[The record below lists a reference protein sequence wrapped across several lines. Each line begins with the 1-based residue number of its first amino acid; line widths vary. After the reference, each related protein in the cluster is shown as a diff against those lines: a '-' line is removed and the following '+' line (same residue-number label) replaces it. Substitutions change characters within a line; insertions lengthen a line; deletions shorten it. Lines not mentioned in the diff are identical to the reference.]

1 LHVLRRLLFRRLGGA
16 GPRLGEL
23 ALKSADAVSQGGQF
37 VGRAP
42 VGLRRAPSLAGGPPR
57 RATLAAARFAHAGEE
72 AAPIAAMLLREVD
85 KVKALNLIAAGI
97 CSSDA
102 GTAEAPFRS
111 LTMADIIPLAL
122 TCADYARIM
131 PLATGE
137 VKPEGIALTMIL
149 GSRGSWP
156 ARAEML
162 RRAVQDPAVQGGEWS
177 MAQYL
182 YRIDQGDR
190 RYVGL
195 PVFPLRNFTARD
207 LYIRRGGPIRKP
219 ADLAGQ
225 RIGMYS
231 YTASG
236 SIWYRHFL
244 RFVGLD
250 PATIEW
256 WIGDIDTPWSA
267 PMDHTLPSGV
277 RAPLPGR
284 SLSDMLMA
292 GELEAIYSPPRPKAY
307 HPQKGPLARLFP
319 DFRQVEQEYFRKTGA
334 FPPQHLIVIRRQ
346 TWEANPWIARSLT
359 EAFIAAND
367 CFTAA
372 QKGFPYATPWL
383 EAELEDTLAV
393 MGDDFH
399 PYGLEPNR
407 VQIDAFAG
415 EAFRLGLTTRLVTT
429 EEYFADYLQSC

>member
-1 LHVLRRLLFRRLGGA
+1 LG
-16 GPRLGEL
+16 LDDL
-23 ALKSADAVSQGGQF
+23 SQ
-37 VGRAP
+37 
-42 VGLRRAPSLAGGPPR
+42 
-57 RATLAAARFAHAGEE
+57 E
-72 AAPIAAMLLREVD
+72 
-85 KVKALNLIAAGI
+85 
-97 CSSDA
+97 
-102 GTAEAPFRS
+102 
-111 LTMADIIPLAL
+111 LTMADIPIAL
-122 TCADYARIM
+122 TCADYARVM

-149 GSRGSWP
+149 SSRGSWP
-156 ARAEML
+156 GRAEML
-162 RRAVQDPAVQGGEWS
+162 RRAVQDSRVQGGEWS

-182 YRIDQGDR
+182 YRIDKGDR

-207 LYIRRGGPIRKP
+207 LYVRRGGPIRKP
-219 ADLAGQ
+219 ADLTAQ
-225 RIGMYS
+225 RMGMYS

-277 RAPLPGR
+277 KAPAPGQ
-284 SLSDMLMA
+284 SLSDMLIA
-292 GELEAIYSPPRPKAY
+292 GQLEAMYSPPRPKAY
-307 HPQKGPLARLFP
+307 HPEVGPIARLFP
-319 DFRQVEQEYFRKTGA
+319 DFRPIEREYFRKTGA
-334 FPPQHLIVIRRQ
+334 FPPQHLIVIRRES
-346 TWEANPWIARSLT
+346 WAANRWIAHSLT

-367 CFTAA
+367 CFSAA

-383 EAELEDTLAV
+383 EAELEETVAM
-393 MGDDFH
+393 MGEDFH

-407 VQIDAFAG
+407 AQIDTFVG
-415 EAFRLGLTTRLVTT
+415 EAFRLGLTSRPVTT
-429 EEYFADYLQSC
+429 EEYFADYLQGR